1 MINVFILIAELTEPG
16 YTLDGRVLQIFAAS
30 CTMVF
35 TLIEIGCYVIIF
47 HHLFKHD
54 NGRITAFLSQ
64 ECTRHRN
71 RSNAI
76 TFIGQFYGFWT
87 EFVFMVIL
95 TICIVLGKSNIQM
108 KALVSVI
115 KFIEFGILSAIEVL
129 TSETLREVF
138 IESIFSMTERIFFKF
153 FWF

>member
-1 MINVFILIAELTEPG
+1 M
-16 YTLDGRVLQIFAAS
+16 DGKVLQILAAS
-30 CTMVF
+30 CTTVF
-35 TLIEIGCYVIIF
+35 ALIEVGCYVIIF

-87 EFVFMVIL
+87 EFVFLVIFI
-95 TICIVLGKSNIQM
+95 TCIVLGKSNIQL
-108 KALVSVI
+108 KALVTVI
-115 KFIEFGILSAIEVL
+115 KYIEFGILSTVEVS
-129 TSETLREVF
+129 TSETLRHVF
-138 IESIFSMTERIFFKF
+138 IESMGSMTERIFVKF